1 MTDVTNGGVR
11 GDAREISRTA
21 GVKLVFEENRLRPL
35 VNPRVLSMLEKLG
48 IDYLGV
54 SLDALL
60 VIAPPESAS
69 AIMECI
75 RGAGVAV
82 DIVGRVE
89 EGEGA
94 ELVVDGIA
102 GVFSPRFRE
111 SAYTPIKKMVG
122 EERPADFE
130 AMKKAVDNAARQA
143 IEKKKRMV
151 ERLRH

>member
-1 MTDVTNGGVR
+1 
-11 GDAREISRTA
+11 
-21 GVKLVFEENRLRPL
+21 
-35 VNPRVLSMLEKLG
+35 
-48 IDYLGV
+48 
-54 SLDALL
+54 
-60 VIAPPESAS
+60 
-69 AIMECI
+69 MECI